1 MSQIASALPFFHQP
15 LSAASTQNNRRA
27 ETPEAHPT
35 MDSQTLLNG
44 QRECLIH
51 HGDVVYRLR
60 HTRNDKLILT
70 K

>member
-1 MSQIASALPFFHQP
+1 MSQIASALPFFTQP
-15 LSAASTQNNRRA
+15 LNASAQSNQRA
-27 ETPEAHPT
+27 QDDAAHPI
-35 MDSQTLLNG
+35 MDSQSLLNG

>member
-1 MSQIASALPFFHQP
+1 MSQIASALPFFTQP
-15 LSAASTQNNRRA
+15 LNASTQPKQRVQDDA
-27 ETPEAHPT
+27 AQPT
-35 MDSQTLLNG
+35 MDSETLLNG